1 MTQLQFGIWRLRYM
15 VTIDNQELNYKKIK
29 QMTGIEDTRR
39 RIVMV
44 NKWIRENITQK
55 DIKEAIIKQEIF
67 K

>member
-1 MTQLQFGIWRLRYM
+1 M